1 MMLQWFTC
9 NQVLI
14 LEVIIVIEIRQV
26 VVLVESCKV
35 VFMINVGVII
45 GTKIVNRWVMVL
57 MRV

>member
-1 MMLQWFTC
+1 MMLQWFIC

-45 GTKIVNRWVMVL
+45 GMKIVNRWVMVL
-57 MRV
+57 TRV

>member
-1 MMLQWFTC
+1 MMLQWFIC

-45 GTKIVNRWVMVL
+45 GMKIVNRWVMVL